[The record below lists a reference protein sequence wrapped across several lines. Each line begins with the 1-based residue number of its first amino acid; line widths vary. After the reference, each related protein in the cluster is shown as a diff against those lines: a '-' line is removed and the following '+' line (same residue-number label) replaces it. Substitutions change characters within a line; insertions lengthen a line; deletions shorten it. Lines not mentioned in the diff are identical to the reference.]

1 MNHGPSA
8 GRMQPIFRFAP
19 SPNGYLHRGHA
30 YSALLNAELA
40 ARWGGRFLLRIEDID
55 VTRCRPHFEEAIYED
70 LAWLGLRWESP
81 VLRQSAEV
89 AIYAAALARLNDMGL
104 LYPCTASRQEIAAV
118 VAARETASGR
128 PWPRDPDGAP
138 RHPGLV
144 PALDPADA
152 EALVAAGEP
161 VAWRLDM
168 ARALATLAD
177 APLTLCRF
185 DLDGLEEDVAADP
198 ARWGDVVLARKDIGT
213 SYHLAVVVDD
223 ARQGVTHVVRG
234 RDLEAATDL
243 HRLLQLLLDLP
254 APRYLHHALVCDPAG
269 EKLAKSR
276 RSEPLRELRARGVTA
291 EELRRALGFP
301 PE

>member
-40 ARWGGRFLLRIEDID
+40 AGWGGRFLLRIEDID
-55 VTRCRPHFEEAIYED
+55 ATRCRPHFEEAIYED
-70 LAWLGLRWESP
+70 LAWLGLRWETP
-81 VLRQSAEV
+81 VLLQSAEGAV
-89 AIYAAALARLNDMGL
+89 YAATLARLKEMRL
-104 LYPCTASRQEIAAV
+104 LYPCAASRQDIAAA
-118 VAARETASGR
+118 VAAREAATGR
-128 PWPRDPDGAP
+128 SWPRDPDGAP

-144 PALDPADA
+144 PALDPAEA
-152 EALVAAGEP
+152 EARIAAGEP

-168 ARALATLAD
+168 ARALAMAG
-177 APLTLCRF
+177 AVLTWRRF
-185 DLDGLEEDVAADP
+185 DPAGHEEDVVADP

-234 RDLEAATDL
+234 GDLESATDL
-243 HRLLQLLLDLP
+243 HRLLQVLLDLP
-254 APRYLHHALVCDPAG
+254 APRYHHHALVSDPVG
-269 EKLAKSR
+269 KKLAKSR
-276 RSEPLRELRARGVTA
+276 RSEPLRDLRARGVTA
-291 EELRRALGFP
+291 DALRRALGFAP
-301 PE
+301 PG